1 MSQQQ
6 RGQQTRGQ
14 LPPPRGNGNGHGE
27 TLEERRQRL
36 FRQLRA
42 DLNNKEFRD
51 RIAGMCLPEFR
62 TVAYVDR
69 LCESIFVAARDND
82 KLLTDCDR
90 ASMFRAAER
99 IAKKGLTVGDNIAWL
114 VPYKGQVQ
122 DQLGYKGA
130 MILVRRAV
138 PEAHFTTQPVY
149 ENDICDIVLGD
160 DPHVTHKINLRQ
172 PRGQFIG
179 AYALVKIGD
188 WVDVEPINV
197 EEVEYV
203 RSLSPGK
210 DSPAWKNWYPEMG
223 RKIPLKRLC
232 KRLPTERPIDL
243 ADMDDRGGEL
253 IEGVADVQNWDVPQ
267 IEQGAE
273 IPIATAGQ
281 QQEREREP
289 VRTAAPQ
296 GEPQQQRAAET
307 VDADGVVHD
316 QDGAGQGGRTAAPQD
331 EPPQQDGG
339 RRRGGRRQQDGG
351 TGNLLDGE

>member
-1 MSQQQ
+1 MSQQQQ
-6 RGQQTRGQ
+6 RGQRGQ
-14 LPPPRGNGNGHGE
+14 LPPPRGGNGDGRGE
-27 TLEERRQRL
+27 TLEERQQRL

-69 LCESIFVAARDND
+69 LCESIFVACRDNP
-82 KLLTDCDR
+82 KLLTECDR

-99 IAKKGLTVGDNIAWL
+99 IAKRGLTVGDNVAWL

-138 PEAHFTTQPVY
+138 PEANFTTQPVY
-149 ENDICDIVLGD
+149 ENDPCDIVLGD
-160 DPHVTHKINLRQ
+160 APKVTHKINLKQ
-172 PRGQFIG
+172 PRGPIIG
-179 AYALVKIGD
+179 AYAIVKIGD
-188 WVDVEPINV
+188 WIDVEPIDV
-197 EEVEYV
+197 EEVNYV

-210 DSPAWKNWYPEMG
+210 DSPAWNNWYSEMA

-232 KRLPTERPIDL
+232 KRLPTERQIDL

-253 IEGVADVQNWDVPQ
+253 IEGVAEMSNWDVPQ

-281 QQEREREP
+281 QKEREKEP
-289 VRTAAPQ
+289 V
-296 GEPQQQRAAET
+296 QRQAEH
-307 VDADGVVHD
+307 VDDDGVVH
-316 QDGAGQGGRTAAPQD
+316 QTAEAQRDPQD
-331 EPPQQDGG
+331 EPQPQDNGGG
-339 RRRGGRRQQDGG
+339 RRRGGRGG
-351 TGNLLDGE
+351 AQNGDLAFPED